1 MAAAAPTDLHICN
14 PGKCSSWSDMMA
26 VVVPSVIA
34 VAISAKHH
42 CQAQSML
49 ENYTNLCITNWE
61 MKLTRAARHFLW
73 CLWLS
78 CFAWREKSILL
89 CIASYLWMWWVKK
102 REVCHSSTC
111 WLQLQL
117 FQITWAGGTKQL
129 NNLISTFPTRHT
141 IQWSSLSLKHSE
153 KSKIWAIRT
162 GKYCKNLQA
171 CYTTVKQKRPYNRR
185 QFKYCVRRQTWQL
198 HYIIVL
204 NIHVQHCNQ
213 CVHQL
218 YCKRLATLPCL
229 NVKSAARVVMCLHA
243 KVPTVVSQSRAILWN

>member
-1 MAAAAPTDLHICN
+1 MIYSFRILQCIVYQQNKIGVCASLFFA
-14 PGKCSSWSDMMA
+14 
-26 VVVPSVIA
+26 
-34 VAISAKHH
+34 
-42 CQAQSML
+42 AQSML

-78 CFAWREKSILL
+78 CFAWREKSILF

-185 QFKYCVRRQTWQL
+185 QFKYCVRCQTWQL

>member
-1 MAAAAPTDLHICN
+1 MRNSIPPHATITEVQ
-14 PGKCSSWSDMMA
+14 SSEFLY
-26 VVVPSVIA
+26 SVMIYSCRILQCIVYQQNNIGVCA
-34 VAISAKHH
+34 SLFFA
-42 CQAQSML
+42 AQSML

-61 MKLTRAARHFLW
+61 IRLTRAARHFLL

-89 CIASYLWMWWVKK
+89 CIASYLWMWWVTK

-162 GKYCKNLQA
+162 GKILQEF
-171 CYTTVKQKRPYNRR
+171 TSM
-185 QFKYCVRRQTWQL
+185 L
-198 HYIIVL
+198 HYSEE
-204 NIHVQHCNQ
+204 
-213 CVHQL
+213 
-218 YCKRLATLPCL
+218 KETL
-229 NVKSAARVVMCLHA
+229 
-243 KVPTVVSQSRAILWN
+243 Q

>member
-1 MAAAAPTDLHICN
+1 MSTRRNSIPPHATITEVQ
-14 PGKCSSWSDMMA
+14 SSEFLY
-26 VVVPSVIA
+26 SVMIYSFRILQCIVYQQNKIGVCA
-34 VAISAKHH
+34 SLFFA
-42 CQAQSML
+42 AQSML

-78 CFAWREKSILL
+78 CFAWREKSILF

-171 CYTTVKQKRPYNRR
+171 CYTTVNKKE
-185 QFKYCVRRQTWQL
+185 
-198 HYIIVL
+198 
-204 NIHVQHCNQ
+204 
-213 CVHQL
+213 
-218 YCKRLATLPCL
+218 TL
-229 NVKSAARVVMCLHA
+229 
-243 KVPTVVSQSRAILWN
+243 Q